1 MLDIDNEKFAR
12 TLSEQFDNVSYI
24 QVANLSEEARL
35 GINKKLVTTLM
46 TSIIDKTTE
55 MDYDLVEETKGDIT
69 KLDNFNVIESNIK
82 FMIELENEIGERNED
97 IHAVKDALDN
107 IIKYKEYWIRGYK
120 LKVDPI
126 KIFYNNLVVSV
137 ISASNFLISV
147 YVDFV
152 KDPLGTYTC
161 HLKSNNSLGKG
172 LPAAHLKS
180 LKRFNEMCQD
190 GDTIRV
196 LESLVKNK
204 NLTGLEIVAV
214 SALAIG
220 LLVTMLFLIR
230 EIVYWY
236 YETRTSIANKL
247 EAQASFFEMHKP
259 QITTN
264 QSPQKVAKRQDK
276 LISNLR
282 KVSDKIRVDDVTAT
296 RNSQMDIS
304 QENKTAKI
312 NDDIDT
318 TDFF

>member
-1 MLDIDNEKFAR
+1 MLSTDQEKTAR
-12 TLSEQFDNVSYI
+12 LISEQFENISYL

-69 KLDNFNVIESNIK
+69 KLDNYDIIVSNIK

-97 IHAVKDALDN
+97 IHAVQDALDN
-107 IIKYKEYWIRGYK
+107 IKKYERYWISGYK
-120 LKVDPI
+120 LKNEPL
-126 KIFYNNLVVSV
+126 KIFYNNLVISL

-147 YVDFV
+147 YIDFV

-172 LPAAHLKS
+172 LPASHLKS
-180 LKRFNEMCQD
+180 LKRFNAMCQD

-196 LESLVKNK
+196 LESLLPHK
-204 NLTGLEIVAV
+204 NLGGLAVVAV
-214 SALAIG
+214 ATGVLVAL
-220 LLVTMLFLIR
+220 LLLIR

-236 YETRTSIANKL
+236 YETRTKLSNKL
-247 EAQASFFEMHKP
+247 AAQANFFEMHRP
-259 QITTN
+259 QISTN
-264 QSPQKVAKRQDK
+264 QSPKEVAKRQKK
-276 LISNLR
+276 LIDNLQ
-282 KVSDKIRVDDVTAT
+282 KASDAIRVDDVTAS
-296 RNSQMDIS
+296 RNSQMDINK
-304 QENKTAKI
+304 ENKTASI

-318 TDFF
+318 NDFF